1 MEVWKDIP
9 GYEGLYQASNQGKIR
24 SLDISI
30 TEKGCKER
38 IHKGKLLKTYKI
50 HNGYLCVCLQTKGVR
65 KHFLVHRLVAMTF
78 IPNPQNLETV
88 NHKDENKEN
97 NHVDNLEWQTLYQ
110 NNRHG
115 TRDDR
120 MRKSLSKSVMQ
131 YSMDGT
137 FIREFDSLA
146 AVKKI
151 LGFNASSV
159 NKAARGIYKS
169 SNGYIWKYKEE

>member
-1 MEVWKDIP
+1 
-9 GYEGLYQASNQGKIR
+9 
-24 SLDISI
+24 
-30 TEKGCKER
+30 
-38 IHKGKLLKTYKI
+38 
-50 HNGYLCVCLQTKGVR
+50 
-65 KHFLVHRLVAMTF
+65 
-78 IPNPQNLETV
+78 
-88 NHKDENKEN
+88 
-97 NHVDNLEWQTLYQ
+97 
-110 NNRHG
+110 
-115 TRDDR
+115 